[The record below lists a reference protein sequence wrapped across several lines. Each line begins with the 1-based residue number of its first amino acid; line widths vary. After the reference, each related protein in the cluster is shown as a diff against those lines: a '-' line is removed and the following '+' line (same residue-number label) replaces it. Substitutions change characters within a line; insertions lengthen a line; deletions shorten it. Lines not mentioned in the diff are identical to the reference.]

1 MYTPNHYRIDDQAVL
16 FDFISQNNFGI
27 LISIDHATPIATHLP
42 FLIDSTRGEHGI
54 LTGHVAKANRQ
65 WRTFVPDREV
75 LIIFQGPHTYISPS
89 WYREHPS
96 VPTWNYATVHVYGLP
111 RIVANGRARHD
122 TLQNLVNKHEAA
134 FETPWHMNLPED
146 YYQQQV
152 KMIVVFEIEVTRL
165 EGKFKMSQNRSDED
179 RSGVIAA
186 LNLAG
191 DDNSIDVARFMIG
204 K

>member
-134 FETPWHMNLPED
+134 FETPWHMNLPDD